1 MIRFAHEY
9 EASPILQQPVAKLPG
24 SSANSEKV
32 PQPVAQMAPNDLLIN
47 LQQLVV
53 KIPWGH
59 NIMLME
65 KVKELS
71 ARLWYMQQTIEEIEA
86 ELQSEV
92 GEGNDES

>member
-1 MIRFAHEY
+1 M
-9 EASPILQQPVAKLPG
+9 
-24 SSANSEKV
+24 
-32 PQPVAQMAPNDLLIN
+32 PQPVAQMASNDLSTN
-47 LQQLVV
+47 LQQLVA

-71 ARLWYMQQTIEEIEA
+71 ARLWYMQKTIEEIEA

-92 GEGNDES
+92 GEGNDVS